1 MARADSGALFV
12 TIDGG
17 GDCSQAD
24 PCNLHTALGTAG
36 DGAALYLGEGTYTG
50 SGGAVLTVTHSL
62 SLYGGWDGT
71 TATPPVRDPGAH
83 PTTLDAEGA
92 RRGVYVSG
100 GITVTLEGFT
110 VTNGTAYFKGAG
122 LLATDAHLTLRGM
135 AFYSNVISTT
145 AHRAFGGGA
154 RVEGGTLQ
162 VEASTFRANSVRG
175 DQGSEGGGLVISN
188 TLAAT
193 VTGSLFQD
201 NDAWSTSGLL
211 FWAPSSGSD
220 RAPLTIRGSRFVG
233 NGRGNSPGT
242 VGGGYTGAIEI
253 MRANARVEDNLVQD
267 NEFATGHGAVK
278 VSRSDLY
285 MARNV
290 ISGNSS
296 YYHASGLY
304 LDRLSSPF
312 TLVNNVIVDNQ
323 ATYSWM
329 EHQCVLIRGGTGQML
344 HNTIARNDNTY
355 GIRLEE
361 GAAITLTNTLLVSHS
376 VGITVSAASTATLEG
391 TLWGSGAWANG
402 IDWDGD
408 GTIVTGTVNVW
419 GDPAFVN
426 PDGGD
431 YHLGSSSEARNVGV
445 EAGVTDDVD
454 GEPRLGIPD
463 IGADE
468 YRGYIYL
475 PLVLRND

>member
-1 MARADSGALFV
+1 MRAD
-12 TIDGG
+12 
-17 GDCSQAD
+17 
-24 PCNLHTALGTAG
+24 
-36 DGAALYLGEGTYTG
+36 
-50 SGGAVLTVTHSL
+50 
-62 SLYGGWDGT
+62 
-71 TATPPVRDPGAH
+71 
-83 PTTLDAEGA
+83 
-92 RRGVYVSG
+92 
-100 GITVTLEGFT
+100 
-110 VTNGTAYFKGAG
+110 
-122 LLATDAHLTLRGM
+122 
-135 AFYSNVISTT
+135 
-145 AHRAFGGGA
+145 
-154 RVEGGTLQ
+154 
-162 VEASTFRANSVRG
+162 
-175 DQGSEGGGLVISN
+175 
-188 TLAAT
+188 
-193 VTGSLFQD
+193 
-201 NDAWSTSGLL
+201 AW
-211 FWAPSSGSD
+211 
-220 RAPLTIRGSRFVG
+220 
-233 NGRGNSPGT
+233 
-242 VGGGYTGAIEI
+242 
-253 MRANARVEDNLVQD
+253 VEDNLVQD

-278 VSRSDLY
+278 VTYSDLY

-361 GAAITLTNTLLVSHS
+361 GATVALTNTLLVSHT

-391 TLWGSGAWANG
+391 TLWGSGPWANG
-402 IDWDGD
+402 TDWDGD
-408 GTIVTGTVNVW
+408 GIIVTGTVNVW

-426 PDGGD
+426 PEGGD
-431 YHLGSSSEARNVGV
+431 YHLGSGSEARNAGV